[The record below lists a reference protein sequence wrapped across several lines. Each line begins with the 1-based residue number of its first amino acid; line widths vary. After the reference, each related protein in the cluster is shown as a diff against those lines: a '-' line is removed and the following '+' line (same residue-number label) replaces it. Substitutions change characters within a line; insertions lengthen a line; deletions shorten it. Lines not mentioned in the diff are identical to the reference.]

1 MTTSTGPAVA
11 VSAAPAAGTS
21 ARRFLMAVG
30 GGVAILDQATK
41 ALVRATLALH
51 DSVTVVPG
59 LVDLTHVRNTGA
71 AFGLLN
77 AADFPFKPLVMLG
90 IAVAAFLAI
99 AVFALQ
105 LPPED
110 RLARTGLGLVLGG
123 AVGNLIDR
131 ATVGYVLDFVD
142 VYWRTYH
149 FWAFNV
155 ADAAITV
162 GAGLVLVELV
172 GLRRR
177 PSPSS

>member
-123 AVGNLIDR
+123 AV
-131 ATVGYVLDFVD
+131 V
-142 VYWRTYH
+142 
-149 FWAFNV
+149 
-155 ADAAITV
+155 
-162 GAGLVLVELV
+162 GLVLVPDRLV
-172 GLRRR
+172 AYLSLHVPPRTRDALVTLWAVVAFVALSRVFVLVQRGRRG
-177 PSPSS
+177 